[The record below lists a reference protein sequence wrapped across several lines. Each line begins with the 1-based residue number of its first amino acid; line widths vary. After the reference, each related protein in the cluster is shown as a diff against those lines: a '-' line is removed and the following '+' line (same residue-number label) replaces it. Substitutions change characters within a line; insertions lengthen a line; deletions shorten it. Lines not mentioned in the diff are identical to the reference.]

1 LQAAAEAIQPT
12 PWLSRILL
20 DAYFAQLIVPA
31 LLIADVLNCWFRE
44 GGHSKVE
51 VGVLVVSII
60 WMGTCVGAFVLEKNR
75 LRRLRWSA
83 NVVILSYGCMMG
95 YATAELIA
103 RAVTQDAFPTGSLY
117 PPNSRLSVDTSKFE
131 MPGISG
137 IAHTTINELG
147 LRGPALP
154 PGGRVYR
161 IIAVGGSTTE
171 SAELDDGQSWPQ
183 LVMDNLNR
191 QQHSMPV
198 WVANA
203 GVSGHTTVHHLE
215 MMRQLPALRQ
225 ADALVFLIGVND
237 LLETLQV
244 AGAATQGRLQQ
255 GAIRFFHPLP
265 YFRRSRLYSLARS
278 ALRTYAQSHY
288 EQTPGKEQRQRAVA
302 PLAAAPPL
310 AIGLAEYRQRTRAL
324 ARECAMRHQR
334 CIFLTQPS
342 LWRADL
348 PPEAQQRLWFGRVE
362 GRGYL
367 SVGDLAVAMDRY
379 NQALLQV
386 CASDHLECYDL
397 ASAVPKDPSV
407 MYDDV
412 HFSAAGA
419 VIVARYA
426 AMQLLDKPPF
436 RSNLLHAASAR

>member
-1 LQAAAEAIQPT
+1 M
-12 PWLSRILL
+12 
-20 DAYFAQLIVPA
+20 
-31 LLIADVLNCWFRE
+31 
-44 GGHSKVE
+44 
-51 VGVLVVSII
+51 VSII
-60 WMGTCVGAFVLEKNR
+60 WIGTCVGAFLLEKDR
-75 LRRLRWSA
+75 ARRLRWSA
-83 NVVILSYGCMMG
+83 NVLIMSYGCMIG

-117 PPNSRLSVDTSKFE
+117 PPNSRLSVDTSKFG

-154 PGGRVYR
+154 PGRVYR

-171 SAELDDGQSWPQ
+171 SADLDDGQSWPQ

-191 QQHSMPV
+191 QQHSTPV

-215 MMRQLPALRQ
+215 MLRQLPALRQ
-225 ADALVFLIGVND
+225 ADALLFLIGVND
-237 LLETLQV
+237 LLETLQD

-265 YFRRSRLYSLARS
+265 YFRRFRLYSLARS
-278 ALRTYAQSHY
+278 ALRAYAQSHY

-310 AIGLAEYRQRTRAL
+310 ETGLAEYRQRTRAL
-324 ARECAMRHQR
+324 ARECAMRRQR
-334 CIFLTQPS
+334 CIFFTQPS

-379 NQALLQV
+379 NQALLQL
-386 CASDHLECYDL
+386 CATDRLECYDL
-397 ASAVPKDPSV
+397 ASAVPKDASV

-412 HFSAAGA
+412 HFSALGA
-419 VIVARYA
+419 EIVARYVA
-426 AMQLLDKPPF
+426 TQLLDKPPL
-436 RSNLLHAASAR
+436 RLNPLHTASAR